1 MIIDVRIYTAMPGKL
16 ADAVKL
22 YEEYGFPVQIKH
34 LGKPVFY
41 GTTEVGMLNQ
51 IVHAWAYASQAEREE
66 KRARMEADP
75 GWKEYRRLSGEKGY
89 LLSQE
94 NRIVRTTS
102 FSPL

>member
-1 MIIDVRIYTAMPGKL
+1 MIIDVRMYTALPGKL

-22 YEEYGFPVQIKH
+22 YEQHGLPVQLKY

-41 GTTEVGMLNQ
+41 GTTEVGPLNQ
-51 IVHAWAYASQAEREE
+51 IVHAWAYASQADREE
-66 KRARMEADP
+66 KRARMDADP
-75 GWKEYRRLSGEKGY
+75 AWAEYRRLSAERGC

-94 NRIVRTTS
+94 NRIIKTTS